1 MSRTVHATERMS
13 GWGRTPSSLAEP
25 VGPLD
30 LPALRG
36 LIAGRPGGGLLARG
50 AGRSYGDA
58 ALNAGGLVLRP
69 AVDPWLLLDP
79 HAGRVRVSASTPFT
93 ELLARTV
100 PHGWLPPVLPGTAHL
115 TVGGAIA
122 ADVHG
127 KNQHRDGSLAAWL
140 DQVDLVDGTGML
152 RRLTPEGEPD
162 AFRATVGGMGLTGV
176 IVAATLRLLPIRSA
190 RLRVTTR
197 RAADLDALMDALAG
211 APTRYAVAWIDG
223 TAHGRALGRGVVD
236 LADHCPDPDPRREP
250 DGPRYRPGR
259 ALPAPTLPFCPV
271 TPGTAAAFNGLWYR
285 RAPRLAETT
294 ASLGAFFHRLDAV
307 SGWNRALGPAGI
319 WQYQFVVPDAGRDLV
334 GCVLEALR
342 RHQASP
348 FLGTLK
354 RFGPGDGHPLSFP
367 VAGWSLAV
375 DLPAARAGLGDL
387 LDALD
392 RLVAASGG
400 RIYLAKD
407 ARMDRARFAETYGD
421 GPLDA
426 WREARERL
434 DPHRVFR
441 SDLGRR
447 LGLWP

>member
-1 MSRTVHATERMS
+1 MKATTRVNATARLC
-13 GWGRTPSSLAEP
+13 GWGRTSHSTAEP
-25 VGPLD
+25 LGPLD
-30 LPALRG
+30 LPALRA
-36 LIAGRPGGGLLARG
+36 LIARRPAHGLLARG

-58 ALNAGGLVLRP
+58 ALNSGGLVLHP
-69 AVDPWLLLDP
+69 AVEPWLLLDP
-79 HAGRVRVSASTPFT
+79 HAGRVRVSASVAFT

-115 TVGGAIA
+115 TVGGAVA

-127 KNQHRDGSLAAWL
+127 KNQHRDGTLAAWL
-140 DQVDLVDGTGML
+140 EQVDLVDGTGML
-152 RRLTPEGEPD
+152 RRLTPQDDPA

-176 IVAATLRLLPIRSA
+176 VVAVTLRLVPVRSA

-197 RAADLDALMDALAG
+197 RAEDLDALMDLLDT

-236 LADHCPDPDPRREP
+236 LADHLAEPDPRREP
-250 DGPRYRPGR
+250 DGPRYRPGP

-271 TPGTAAAFNGLWYR
+271 TPRTAAAFNGLWYR
-285 RAPRLAETT
+285 RAPRQRQTT
-294 ASLGAFFHRLDAV
+294 ASLGAYFHRLDAV

-319 WQYQFVVPDAGRDLV
+319 WQYQFAVPDAGCDLV
-334 GCVLEALR
+334 ACVLEALH
-342 RHQASP
+342 RHQAAP

-354 RFGPGDGHPLSFP
+354 RFGPGDDHPLSFP
-367 VAGWSLAV
+367 EAGWSLAV
-375 DLPAARAGLGDL
+375 DLPAARPGLGEL

-392 RLVAASGG
+392 RLVARSGG

-407 ARMDRARFAETYGD
+407 ARMDRARFAEMY
-421 GPLDA
+421 GPLDE

-447 LGLWP
+447 LGLCD